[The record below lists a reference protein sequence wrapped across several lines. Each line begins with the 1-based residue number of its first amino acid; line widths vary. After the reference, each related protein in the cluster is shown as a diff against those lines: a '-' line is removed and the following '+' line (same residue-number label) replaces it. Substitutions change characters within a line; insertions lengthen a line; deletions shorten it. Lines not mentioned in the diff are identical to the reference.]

1 MEMVTFNFGSWIQES
16 WATLAAIWLITW
28 PFSKRTKWSQ
38 TGASLSVQRCAF
50 VAGFFLVGSDYLGL
64 RWLGRPFFPLNR
76 TVQMMG
82 LVLTMAGCGFAV
94 WARLALGSN
103 WSGTATIKENHELV
117 VKGPYR
123 LARHPIYSGIL
134 IACLGTTLAIGEW
147 RCIVGLIVVS
157 LGLALKVTQEERLM
171 VATFP
176 EAYPL
181 YRRRVKALIPGLL

>member
-1 MEMVTFNFGSWIQES
+1 
-16 WATLAAIWLITW
+16 
-28 PFSKRTKWSQ
+28 
-38 TGASLSVQRCAF
+38 
-50 VAGFFLVGSDYLGL
+50 
-64 RWLGRPFFPLNR
+64 
-76 TVQMMG
+76 MMG
-82 LVLTMAGCGFAV
+82 LVLTMAGCGFAA